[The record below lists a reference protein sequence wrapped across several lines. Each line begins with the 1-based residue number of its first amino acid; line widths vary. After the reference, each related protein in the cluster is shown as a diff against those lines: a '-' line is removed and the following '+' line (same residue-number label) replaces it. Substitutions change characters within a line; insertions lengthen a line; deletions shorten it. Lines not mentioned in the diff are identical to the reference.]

1 MSKSQLNLPPSLVAN
16 PSGKATSRT
25 SLESERAGRTKD
37 SQPDATTILASELFD
52 RALDDAR
59 VTSAEAAH
67 LVGVSESL
75 INRMRSPNYRE
86 CVSLVQ
92 LLRCGPVVVWKFH
105 VALHH
110 KEQFGQRALRE
121 AMQALSL
128 IAVGID

>member
-1 MSKSQLNLPPSLVAN
+1 
-16 PSGKATSRT
+16 
-25 SLESERAGRTKD
+25 
-37 SQPDATTILASELFD
+37 
-52 RALDDAR
+52 
-59 VTSAEAAH
+59 
-67 LVGVSESL
+67 
-75 INRMRSPNYRE
+75 MRSPNYRE